1 MPPLLAP
8 DSVTNAISRTEPV
21 LGPKHSNT
29 ALFGTR
35 YLLNYSDDDNDDVGS
50 DNDCDDVVSDSDEY
64 DEYCRSVDE
73 YDVDNCEYNNYDY
86 SDGVVG
92 RRWVVGGRGLV

>member
-50 DNDCDDVVSDSDEY
+50 DNDCDDVVAQLFRASFLVCGE
-64 DEYCRSVDE
+64 SVINGA
-73 YDVDNCEYNNYDY
+73 YAI
-86 SDGVVG
+86 
-92 RRWVVGGRGLV
+92 